1 MKYTNVYIW
10 SGIDRLGTACIS
22 FLCNIVL
29 ARLLSTDDFGI
40 IGMVAIFFSI
50 AYSFTDCGLSDGL
63 IKMEAPRTKDYG
75 TVFVFNLSVGTII
88 AILDVYKRQSESF
101 SIYERKS
108 AGTSTAIALSGR
120 HVGSIFIRC
129 V

>member
-88 AILDVYKRQSESF
+88 AICSL
-101 SIYERKS
+101 
-108 AGTSTAIALSGR
+108 
-120 HVGSIFIRC
+120 
-129 V
+129 